1 MEPGLE
7 STRGMKKLIEGAKAL
22 GLGLSPDQLEK
33 FRLYYRELVQWNRR
47 VNLTRIVGYEDV
59 QLKHFL
65 DSLTVVGALP
75 PGDWASLKVLD
86 VGSGAGLPGVPLKIL
101 YPEIEMWLLDSVRKK
116 TAFLDHLVEVLELGN
131 VRVLT
136 GRAEALAH
144 DPALRETFDVVLS
157 RAVTALTSLLELT
170 LPFCKV
176 GGRVIA
182 QKAASYEAEPGCLQ
196 RALELLGG
204 RLEGAIPVDVQGLS
218 PERRLVVVSKVS
230 PTPAKYPRRSGVP
243 TKRPL

>member
-1 MEPGLE
+1 
-7 STRGMKKLIEGAKAL
+7 MKKLIEGAKAL
-22 GLGLSPDQLEK
+22 GLDLSPDQLERFK
-33 FRLYYRELVQWNRR
+33 LYYRELTQWNRR

-75 PGDWASLKVLD
+75 LNEGAPLKMLD

-101 YPEIEMWLLDSVRKK
+101 YPEIEMWLLDSVGKK
-116 TAFLDHLVEVLELGN
+116 TAFLGHLIEVLELGN

-157 RAVTALTSLLELT
+157 RAVTALTSLMELT
-170 LPFCKV
+170 LPFCKI

-182 QKAASYEAEPGCLQ
+182 HKEATYESEPGCLQ
-196 RALELLGG
+196 RALGLLGG
-204 RLEGAIPVDVQGLS
+204 RLERALPVEVQGLS

-230 PTPAKYPRRSGVP
+230 STPARYPRRSGVP
-243 TKRPL
+243 NKRPL